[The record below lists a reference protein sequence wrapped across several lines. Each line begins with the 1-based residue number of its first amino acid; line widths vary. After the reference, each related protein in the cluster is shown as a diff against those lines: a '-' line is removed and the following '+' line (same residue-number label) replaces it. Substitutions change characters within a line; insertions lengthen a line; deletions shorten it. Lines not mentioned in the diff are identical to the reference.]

1 MDLITIEK
9 LSKMLFTIPK
19 DGKVYKWLM
28 NYQQYYE
35 VSLLRDGQG
44 DFIMRLQLL
53 NNSHTPTL
61 FGLVIEV
68 DNQDLPIRLEAA

>member
-9 LSKMLFTIPK
+9 LSKMLVTIPK